1 MTASTFTKRERLVSL
16 KLTETLFQGGDS
28 HSLAAFPVRAVYM
41 KQQRRQGDAPV
52 QLLVSVP
59 KKRFHHA
66 VDRNRVKRQLR
77 EAYRLNKGILTQAI
91 PEAEQ
96 LLLAFVW
103 LSDLHVTTPVVKS
116 RVVSLLRR
124 VAEKL

>member
-1 MTASTFTKRERLVSL
+1 MTASTFAKRERLVSQ
-16 KLTETLFQGGDS
+16 KLTEALFHGGDS

-77 EAYRLNKGILTQAI
+77 EAFRLNKSLLTDAV
-91 PEAEQ
+91 PATEQ
-96 LLLAFVW
+96 LLLAFIW
-103 LSDLHVTTPVVKS
+103 LSDQHMASAEVHQ
-116 RVVSLLRR
+116 RVVGLMQRL
-124 VAEKL
+124 AEKL

>member
-103 LSDLHVTTPVVKS
+103 LSDLHVTTPVVNS

>member
-52 QLLVSVP
+52 QLLISVP